1 MGKSL
6 GGSEQ
11 DSEELNEG
19 TGTLCEELNKE
30 RVRAL
35 PNPYWPLVQ
44 VCAPCPDASH
54 FWHLCVRLAGQGDVV
69 QVPLLK
75 LKHTCCAVG
84 VHNKE
89 EVEEPDP
96 EPDLEDLA
104 NDANMRRKGIR

>member
-1 MGKSL
+1 M
-6 GGSEQ
+6 
-11 DSEELNEG
+11 
-19 TGTLCEELNKE
+19 
-30 RVRAL
+30 
-35 PNPYWPLVQ
+35 
-44 VCAPCPDASH
+44 
-54 FWHLCVRLAGQGDVV
+54 

>member
-1 MGKSL
+1 MPRCITL
-6 GGSEQ
+6 LAFCVY
-11 DSEELNEG
+11 DS
-19 TGTLCEELNKE
+19 
-30 RVRAL
+30 
-35 PNPYWPLVQ
+35 P
-44 VCAPCPDASH
+44 
-54 FWHLCVRLAGQGDVV
+54 GQGDVV

-104 NDANMRRKGIR
+104 NDANMRRRGIR